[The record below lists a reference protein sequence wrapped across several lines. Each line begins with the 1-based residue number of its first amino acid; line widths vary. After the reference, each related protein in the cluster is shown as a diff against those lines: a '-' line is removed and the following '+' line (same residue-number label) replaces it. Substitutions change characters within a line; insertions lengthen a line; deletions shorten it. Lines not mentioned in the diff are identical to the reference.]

1 MPVVALVVDDSMVI
15 RHTVCRFL
23 EERGFAVEAASNGM
37 EALDI
42 LNRVLPGL
50 VITDMQMPAMGGSEF
65 ISALKDKP
73 QTASIPIVI
82 LTGRSSG
89 FDQTETRAEFT
100 IGTFKAHAERVR
112 AYMEDPSIGGDR
124 VESILDAAHALSL
137 QRRRNLAVKKLSPEE
152 ERQQLLSNAQPAADP
167 FKSVHRR
174 PEYVEPDLQKVPLS
188 PEPDILLFDEPDGA
202 LAQLLVRGT

>member
-100 IGTFKAHAERVR
+100 IFK
-112 AYMEDPSIGGDR
+112 
-124 VESILDAAHALSL
+124 
-137 QRRRNLAVKKLSPEE
+137 
-152 ERQQLLSNAQPAADP
+152 
-167 FKSVHRR
+167 
-174 PEYVEPDLQKVPLS
+174 
-188 PEPDILLFDEPDGA
+188 DIDIQE
-202 LAQLLVRGT
+202 Q

>member
-100 IGTFKAHAERVR
+100 IFKDIDIQE
-112 AYMEDPSIGGDR
+112 
-124 VESILDAAHALSL
+124 
-137 QRRRNLAVKKLSPEE
+137 
-152 ERQQLLSNAQPAADP
+152 QLE
-167 FKSVHRR
+167 K
-174 PEYVEPDLQKVPLS
+174 
-188 PEPDILLFDEPDGA
+188 A
-202 LAQLLVRGT
+202 LAAVSGNAAKTKSAKASE

>member
-50 VITDMQMPAMGGSEF
+50 VITDMQMPAMGGSEL
-65 ISALKDKP
+65 ITALKDKP
-73 QTASIPIVI
+73 QTAAIPIVI

-89 FDQTETRAEFT
+89 FDQSEKRAEFT
-100 IGTFKAHAERVR
+100 IFKDIDIQE
-112 AYMEDPSIGGDR
+112 
-124 VESILDAAHALSL
+124 
-137 QRRRNLAVKKLSPEE
+137 
-152 ERQQLLSNAQPAADP
+152 QLE
-167 FKSVHRR
+167 K
-174 PEYVEPDLQKVPLS
+174 
-188 PEPDILLFDEPDGA
+188 A
-202 LAQLLVRGT
+202 LAAVAASEAKAQAAKRSL